1 MAEAVELE
9 VHVKDAVLLGAGDGD
24 LRGVRRGGSL
34 ETVSAGTWISAALV
48 NVLVT
53 TLYLPAAS
61 AGFVASYASRQAARA
76 SIDRLA
82 VFTALL
88 IFLSF
93 LS

>member
-1 MAEAVELE
+1 VAAAVELE
-9 VHVKDAVLLGAGDGD
+9 VHVEDASLLEA
-24 LRGVRRGGSL
+24 
-34 ETVSAGTWISAALV
+34 VSAGTWISAALV

-61 AGFVASYASRQAARA
+61 AGFVASYASRQPARA
-76 SIDRLA
+76 SIDRLS